1 MGTAG
6 EFIDVSKYQGQ
17 LIEVLFGF
25 SGQTASES
33 NIAVRGLRFFT
44 RWSHKPWRPR
54 YSGR

>member
-17 LIEVLFGF
+17 MIEVLFGF